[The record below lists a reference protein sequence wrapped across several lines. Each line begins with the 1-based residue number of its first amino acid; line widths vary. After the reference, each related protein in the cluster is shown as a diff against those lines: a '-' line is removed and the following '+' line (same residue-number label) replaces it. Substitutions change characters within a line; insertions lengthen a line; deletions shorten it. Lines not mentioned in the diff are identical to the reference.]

1 MKKIISIILCV
12 SLCMSMCITTAL
24 GAAEAKGFK
33 TAWEYKAV
41 MSGIDGFINNNGLA
55 KYVDAEGN
63 VLSSAPSPVPYYCGL
78 NGAYEADGKS
88 IKVPENTELSYRLN
102 QSSNSTWPIGET
114 RYIEYKFDFN
124 PIAGTKDSYVLVEFF
139 GPYCEMRNLKAENNY
154 VRAVITKT
162 DKSTYSTEFYG
173 SGSIKV
179 PGTSS
184 SSGKTT
190 FKGGDFYVTEVNMGV
205 ATEKISTGTTQY
217 TQILTGLDKLSKVDG
232 KNHYQAAFDASGN
245 IIEYSTDNKT
255 NVWINVGGSLAD
267 SKIELVNYNGSY
279 ANCISTYNFPSNAQV
294 GDVYKLKLVIDVT
307 EQVSGSYLEF
317 SIGGL
322 KSKYYYEVKNITV
335 GEHTIE
341 LIAEMTSSG
350 YNCTLAYDGANKT
363 ASSWTSYTS
372 NFVRNNG
379 VKAYLKDIEIG
390 VEKELA
396 PKGAVSAPVSESGR
410 ARVEICQTQTDT
422 LAEAVLISAIYT
434 ADNELVGLNTYELP
448 LDEKADNKYYEYW
461 CIATPEKAEDNLVYK
476 AFLWN
481 SVSGLTPIPASN

>member
-1 MKKIISIILCV
+1 MTKNIAGKL
-12 SLCMSMCITTAL
+12 LAYLMTAML
-24 GAAEAKGFK
+24 IFTFCLSTAADYFAIEAK
-33 TAWEYKAV
+33 A
-41 MSGIDGFINNNGLA
+41 
-55 KYVDAEGN
+55 
-63 VLSSAPSPVPYYCGL
+63 
-78 NGAYEADGKS
+78 ADNEK
-88 IKVPENTELSYRLN
+88 L
-102 QSSNSTWPIGET
+102 
-114 RYIEYKFDFN
+114 YI
-124 PIAGTKDSYVLVEFF
+124 P
-139 GPYCEMRNLKAENNY
+139 
-154 VRAVITKT
+154 
-162 DKSTYSTEFYG
+162 
-173 SGSIKV
+173 
-179 PGTSS
+179 
-184 SSGKTT
+184 
-190 FKGGDFYVTEVNMGV
+190 
-205 ATEKISTGTTQY
+205 
-217 TQILTGLDKLSKVDG
+217 ILTGLDKLSKVDG

-255 NVWINVGGSLAD
+255 NVWINVVGSLAD

-390 VEKELA
+390 VEQVPPYLTAIKAKQGDNETA
-396 PKGAVSAPVSESGR
+396 ITTEAISSDTESIVAVMSGKLDDACINSDGIKLYR
-410 ARVEICQTQTDT
+410 KAGSLTAEVET
-422 LAEAVLISAIYT
+422 EISAVGNNIYIKPKNGFSNLSDYEIRML
-434 ADNELVGLNTYELP
+434 ADKLSFKGIKYLESDYTVEFKVKDSLTDLGIDSAGFKINGGDAISADGLRDGGTLDVSITLGGAAGGNEHDSGVIIIAIYDGDKLVAMQAITTDKGETSNFGFSSLSPMTSPKVECYLMDSYTTCIP
-448 LDEKADNKYYEYW
+448 L
-461 CIATPEKAEDNLVYK
+461 
-476 AFLWN
+476 
-481 SVSGLTPIPASN
+481 SNALSIN